1 MGNEIIN
8 MGYPVYNA
16 IMGLV
21 VGDAVGLPYEGK
33 ERNTFR
39 CEAMTGFGTYKQPP
53 GTWSD
58 NSSMTLATV
67 ASLVKNDGKINLG
80 DMMKQFR
87 SWLYKG
93 KFTPWGKVISFGS
106 TARYAIARYSEK
118 ENNVYSCGGRELLT
132 NDAGSLSRIL
142 PLAFIETTGKDI
154 FEVSGLTH
162 AHEVSQ
168 TACMIYVTYAKK
180 LYHGVDRDEAL
191 VETLHECEWCLTN
204 DFVRLKNIKNVS
216 RDDISNYIYVV
227 SILEAALWCFLTSN
241 DYRECILKAVNLGND
256 SDTTAAI
263 AGGLAGLYWGVDGD
277 GIPLMWLEDVAGT
290 AEIGRLCEKFN
301 EILNKI
307 QSD

>member
-1 MGNEIIN
+1 MR
-8 MGYPVYNA
+8 
-16 IMGLV
+16 L
-21 VGDAVGLPYEGK
+21 L
-33 ERNTFR
+33 TL
-39 CEAMTGFGTYKQPP
+39 
-53 GTWSD
+53 
-58 NSSMTLATV
+58 SMCILAAATV
-67 ASLVKNDGKINLG
+67 AGAASG
-80 DMMKQFR
+80 DKP
-87 SWLYKG
+87 K
-93 KFTPWGKVISFGS
+93 
-106 TARYAIARYSEK
+106 
-118 ENNVYSCGGRELLT
+118 
-132 NDAGSLSRIL
+132 L
-142 PLAFIETTGKDI
+142 PSGFV